1 MDSDTA
7 YSLQSAKCIVL
18 KMGCDKVAGS
28 NLERDKC
35 GVCRRDKRNKC
46 VGCDGQAY
54 SNKRWGEVLNSIF
67 QYTGLA
73 KAKSGALK
81 GYFKQYLPEVVP
93 LLS

>member
-67 QYTGLA
+67 HYHILI
-73 KAKSGALK
+73 
-81 GYFKQYLPEVVP
+81 YR
-93 LLS
+93 LSQGQKRSSQRIF